1 MYLQSDDVDT
11 ILVRMT
17 ADFSPDLERY
27 DPAED
32 ADLYEEF
39 LSESEGS
46 SAPLFQKNEQG
57 VTERTENLFSVSP
70 VPSCSDLP

>member
-27 DPAED
+27 DPAEN

-57 VTERTENLFSVSP
+57 VTERTEDFFLRLLY
-70 VPSCSDLP
+70 SDLP